1 MLNKIKSWGIYIK
14 AMYYSIKAVWY
25 RNIGSKHLDQ
35 KRYHSAWEE
44 LDIAIE
50 AAEKFMF
57 LTERYEELTG
67 RPF

>member
-1 MLNKIKSWGIYIK
+1 MLNRIKSWGIYIK
-14 AMYYSIKAVWY
+14 ATYYSIKAIWY
-25 RNIGSKHLDQ
+25 RNRSRKHEDQ
-35 KRYHSAWEE
+35 KRYSISWEE

-50 AAEKFMF
+50 AAKKFVF